1 MGRVKR
7 RTQKKTSLKRRNK
20 FSRRRSITKVKSKE
34 PGAGG
39 WGSQKKKRIKKST
52 KQTGGGW
59 GSPKVYTPEMVGGW
73 GGSNESNEV
82 ETRLPPPKTTNSKY
96 GRNFNLSILKQSG
109 GWGGS
114 SRTVYDVNTGKTSL
128 VRKYFK
134 KHFL

>member
-7 RTQKKTSLKRRNK
+7 RTQKKTSLKIRNKSSRRN
-20 FSRRRSITKVKSKE
+20 SVTTVKSKN
-34 PGAGG
+34 PGG
-39 WGSQKKKRIKKST
+39 WGRSKIKKGKKKST

>member
-20 FSRRRSITKVKSKE
+20 SSRRRSITKVKSKE
-34 PGAGG
+34 PGKGG
-39 WGSQKKKRIKKST
+39 WGGQKKRIKKST

-73 GGSNESNEV
+73 GGSNESNQE
-82 ETRLPPPKTTNSKY
+82 EKIPLPKTTRSKY

-109 GWGGS
+109 GWGGA

-134 KHFL
+134 KHFH